1 MLLIGYFQK
10 ISRGQRR
17 GFKLGTYPAM
27 LLAKARAI
35 ALEIQIEAER
45 AIDRIRVEKDARA
58 RLAAEG
64 QIAHYMKDVLELY
77 TTTHLDQELKA
88 GQSRDERKQQLRTYL
103 SPYYSKFIG
112 FLTRSD
118 LQAIVDAKQAEGK
131 VVLANRLRAALSAF
145 TGWAYRRGHMA
156 DDNGITVPRADKE
169 TPRKRAP
176 SLEKVREIWAQTF
189 KMGVLWG
196 PFFRICILTGQ
207 RSRKDILE
215 MRWS

>member
-88 GQSRDERKQQLRTYL
+88 GQNRDDRKQQLRTYL
-103 SPYYSKFIG
+103 SPYYSKVLG

-156 DDNGITVPRADKE
+156 DDNGIAVPRAGKE

-176 SLEKVREIWAQTF
+176 SL
-189 KMGVLWG
+189 
-196 PFFRICILTGQ
+196 
-207 RSRKDILE
+207 
-215 MRWS
+215 